1 MYNKKKDIRKDV
13 YKKRNEIS
21 AKQFENWN
29 SLIFEN
35 VKCFIEEKKMS
46 KIDTIFTYCNY
57 NNEVSTKELFKY
69 MREHGKTVAFP
80 KITDADKRKMS
91 FFETNSYDEL
101 VPGYKGIMEPV
112 SNRNMDDYCE
122 NAIMFIPMVAYD
134 SNLNRV
140 GYGGGYYDRY
150 IEVNNPAIKIGL
162 AFEFQKYEFQNDEF
176 DKTMDYVITERAIYG
191 GMTND

>member
-1 MYNKKKDIRKDV
+1 
-13 YKKRNEIS
+13 
-21 AKQFENWN
+21 
-29 SLIFEN
+29 
-35 VKCFIEEKKMS
+35 
-46 KIDTIFTYCNY
+46 
-57 NNEVSTKELFKY
+57 
-69 MREHGKTVAFP
+69 
-80 KITDADKRKMS
+80 
-91 FFETNSYDEL
+91 
-101 VPGYKGIMEPV
+101 MEPV

-150 IEVNNPAIKIGL
+150 IEMNNPAIKIGL

>member
-1 MYNKKKDIRKDV
+1 MYNKKDIRKDV

-21 AKQFENWN
+21 VKQFEDWN
-29 SLIFEN
+29 SLVFEN
-35 VKCFIEEKKMS
+35 IKCFIEEKKMS

-69 MREHGKTVAFP
+69 MREQGKTVAFP

-101 VPGYKGIMEPV
+101 APGYKGIMEPV

-150 IEVNNPAIKIGL
+150 IEMNNPAIKIGL

-176 DKTMDYVITERAIYG
+176 DKTMDYVITERTIYG

>member
-1 MYNKKKDIRKDV
+1 MYNKKDIRKDV

-21 AKQFENWN
+21 VKQFEDWN
-29 SLIFEN
+29 SLVFEN
-35 VKCFIEEKKMS
+35 IKCFIEEKKLS

-69 MREHGKTVAFP
+69 MREQGKTVAFP

-101 VPGYKGIMEPV
+101 APGYKGIMEPV

-150 IEVNNPAIKIGL
+150 IEMNNPAIKIGL

-176 DKTMDYVITERAIYG
+176 DKTMDYVITERTIYG